1 MSATAARL
9 LTAAVPPSLIRV
21 APRVRPNVDAMSAT
35 QLAAFRQAFAGAKTV
50 NDDRG
55 FQHHAGIHGLPL
67 PMYCTH
73 GNPLFLPW
81 HRAYLYF
88 FELALED
95 QVAGVSLPW
104 WDWTSALSHQHGLP
118 AAYTDTANANPLTG
132 SPINPQAIQQAPS
145 EGIPNA
151 PSHTTR
157 QPGSTSELPT
167 TSDVNDVLALGD
179 FLDFSTQVEQIHNNV
194 HVWVGGTMS
203 EIPLAA
209 YDPVFWAHHTMIDR
223 LWRLWQLRHP
233 TAGVPSGLM
242 NEALPPF
249 PMTVSQ
255 TLSVTNLGYD
265 YATASVHLPIP
276 IAKLGQATFVPIPG
290 PDPGPEAGAAQAATK
305 VEGGAAQ

>member
-9 LTAAVPPSLIRV
+9 LTTAIPPSLVRV
-21 APRVRPNVDAMSAT
+21 VPRVRPNVDAMSAP
-35 QLAAFRQAFAGAKTV
+35 QLASFRQAFSAAMGV

-55 FQHHAGIHGLPL
+55 FQHQAGIHGLPL

-73 GNPLFLPW
+73 GSPLFLPW

-88 FELALED
+88 FELALQD

-104 WDWTSALSHQHGLP
+104 WDWTSAASHQHGLP
-118 AAYTDTANANPLTG
+118 AAYTDTTNSNPLTG
-132 SPINPQAIQQAPS
+132 SPINSLARQQAPA
-145 EGIPNA
+145 EGIAHP

-157 QPGSTSELPT
+157 QPGSTSDLPT
-167 TSDVNDVLALGD
+167 AADVNAVLALGD

-255 TLSVTNLGYD
+255 TLSVSALGYD
-265 YATASVHLPIP
+265 YATAVTRIPIP
-276 IAKLGQATFVPIPG
+276 IAKLAQASFVPVPG
-290 PDPGPEAGAAQAATK
+290 PDPGPEAAGVAQA

>member
-9 LTAAVPPSLIRV
+9 LTTAVPPSLVRV
-21 APRVRPNVDAMSAT
+21 APRVRPNVDAMSST
-35 QLAAFRQAFAGAKTV
+35 QLASFRQAFSGAMGV

-55 FQHHAGIHGLPL
+55 FQHQAGIHGLPL

-73 GNPLFLPW
+73 GSPLFLPW

-88 FELALED
+88 FELALQD

-104 WDWTSALSHQHGLP
+104 WDWTSAASHQHGLP
-118 AAYTDTANANPLTG
+118 AAYTDTSGNNPLTG
-132 SPINPQAIQQAPS
+132 SAINAQAVQQGPSVGIQHPPTHTNRSPS
-145 EGIPNA
+145 PV
-151 PSHTTR
+151 
-157 QPGSTSELPT
+157 SELPT
-167 TSDVNDVLALGD
+167 PADVTSVLALGD

-223 LWRLWQLRHP
+223 LWRLWQLKHP

-255 TLSVTNLGYD
+255 TLSVTTLGYD
-265 YATASVHLPIP
+265 YATAVARLPIP
-276 IAKLGQATFVPIPG
+276 IAKLAQATFVPVPG
-290 PDPGPEAGAAQAATK
+290 PDPGPEVPGVTQV